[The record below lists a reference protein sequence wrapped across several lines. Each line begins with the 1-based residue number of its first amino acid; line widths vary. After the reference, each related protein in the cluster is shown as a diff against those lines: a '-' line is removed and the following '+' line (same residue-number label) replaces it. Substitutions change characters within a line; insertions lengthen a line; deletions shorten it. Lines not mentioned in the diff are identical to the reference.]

1 MLIALFV
8 VAPVIAV
15 IAMGYGAAWCGVF
28 SEDNVATLNRF
39 VFTLAAPALL
49 FRNVA
54 LTDFPDDLSIG
65 LWVSY
70 YAPMLA
76 IMALGFFIGRLFFPA
91 RAPAEYVLLGF
102 GACFSNTVMLG
113 IPIILTAFGPGAGL
127 PLFLILAFHG
137 LLVFTAA
144 LTCLEAATNPQMRLK
159 DMPPKLAHAMR
170 DQAVVMALAAGVAWN
185 FTGLG
190 LAAPIDRFLE
200 LVGAAAIPV
209 ALIAVGGRL
218 AFIAVGNNLPV
229 ALFVGVFK
237 LALMPVGVYLTAH
250 YLFGLPPLFVATITL
265 LSAMPSGVFTA
276 VFAAQYKVAEAEASS
291 MIVVTTVL
299 SAFTI
304 SLWLTFF
311 SDLLV
316 AVN

>member
-8 VAPVIAV
+8 VAPIIAV
-15 IAMGYGAAWCGVF
+15 IALGYCAAWRGVF

-54 LTDFPDDLSIG
+54 LTDFPDNLSIG

-70 YAPMLA
+70 YVPMLV
-76 IMALGFFIGRLFFPA
+76 IMALGFFLARLLFPA
-91 RAPAEYVLLGF
+91 RAPAAYVVLGF

-113 IPIILTAFGPGAGL
+113 IPIILTAFGPDAGL

-144 LTCLEAATNPQMRLK
+144 LTCLEAATNPNMRLK

-170 DQAVVMALAAGVAWN
+170 DQAVVMALAAGVIWN

-190 LAAPIDRFLE
+190 LATPIDRFLE

-218 AFIAVGNNLPV
+218 AFIGVGDNLSV
-229 ALFVGVFK
+229 ALFVGLFK
-237 LALMPVGVYLTAH
+237 LALMPLAVYLTAH
-250 YLFGLPPLFVATITL
+250 YLFGLAPLFVATITL